1 MSDTVITYPP
11 KINYDYHWTLKSTT
25 EERGRVLL
33 GIGAEWSGST
43 ESTDGSPA
51 EREVALDVDWAT
63 ANAAELIATMMVV
76 LRDAGVEPEAV
87 IGAAMASYAELT
99 GH

>member
-33 GIGAEWSGST
+33 GIGAEWSGSGT
-43 ESTDGSPA
+43 WTDDQ
-51 EREVALDVDWAT
+51 RELALDTDWA
-63 ANAAELIATMMVV
+63 ASNAAEMIATMMVV
-76 LRDAGVEPEAV
+76 LKEAGVEPEVLIDRAK
-87 IGAAMASYAELT
+87 ASYDELT
-99 GH
+99 NW